1 MDTEYWKRSQVTGKK
16 YNYFS
21 KDIIRIVNLKQSMA
35 FISNGAELLDIYTS
49 RDRKTNE
56 PILVFV
62 FNRESTKE
70 LFVKWCNHELEIKD
84 NE

>member
-1 MDTEYWKRSQVTGKK
+1 
-16 YNYFS
+16 
-21 KDIIRIVNLKQSMA
+21 MA

-62 FNRESTKE
+62 FDRESTKD
-70 LFVKWCNHELEIKD
+70 LFAAWCRHELEIKD
-84 NE
+84 DE

>member
-1 MDTEYWKRSQVTGKK
+1 
-16 YNYFS
+16 
-21 KDIIRIVNLKQSMA
+21 MA

-70 LFVKWCNHELEIKD
+70 LFVKWCNHELEIRD
-84 NE
+84 DE